1 MTNQNDVENV
11 CLNCS
16 SSKSKE
22 CLIDKDLDCHFRSS
36 NMVLF
41 FIGFVVFGVPAI
53 LGIILSGFGLL
64 VIVWII
70 FMIFFLQIWENRILC
85 SHCPYYAEEGRI
97 LRCHANY
104 GLFKLWKYNP
114 HPMSRFEQFQFLI
127 GVGIFVGF
135 PIPWMILGNQF
146 VLMTLSVIGA
156 VIFILIL
163 ITKLCIRCVNFS
175 CPLNRV
181 PKETRNRFLTRNPA
195 MQKAWNKKR
204 EGNVIS

>member
-16 SSKSKE
+16 SSKRKE
-22 CLIDKDLDCHFRSS
+22 CLIDKNLDCHFQLK
-36 NMVLF
+36 NLILF
-41 FIGFVVFGVPAI
+41 FIGFMVFGVPAI

-64 VIVWII
+64 VIVWIMY
-70 FMIFFLQIWENRILC
+70 MIFFLQIWENRILC

-114 HPMSRFEQFQFLI
+114 HPMSRLEQFQFLI

-146 VLMTLSVIGA
+146 TLLTLSLIGA
-156 VIFILIL
+156 AIFILIL

-181 PKETRNRFLTRNPA
+181 PKETRNRFLIRNPA

-204 EGNVIS
+204 KEM

>member
-1 MTNQNDVENV
+1 MTNQKDVENV

-16 SSKSKE
+16 SSKRKE
-22 CLIDKDLDCHFRSS
+22 CLIYKDLDCHFRLR
-36 NMVLF
+36 NLVLF
-41 FIGFVVFGVPAI
+41 CIGFVVFGVPAI
-53 LGIILSGFGLL
+53 FGIILSGFGLL

-70 FMIFFLQIWENRILC
+70 YMIFFLQIWENRILC
-85 SHCPYYAEEGRI
+85 SHCPYYAEERRI

-114 HPMSRFEQFQFLI
+114 YPMSQLEQFQFLI

-146 VLMTLSVIGA
+146 VLMTLSLIGA
-156 VIFILIL
+156 SIFILIL
-163 ITKLCIRCVNFS
+163 ITKLCTRCLNFS

-181 PKETRNRFLTRNPA
+181 SKETRNRFLTQNPV
-195 MQKAWNKKR
+195 MQKAWNKKG
-204 EGNVIS
+204 EE